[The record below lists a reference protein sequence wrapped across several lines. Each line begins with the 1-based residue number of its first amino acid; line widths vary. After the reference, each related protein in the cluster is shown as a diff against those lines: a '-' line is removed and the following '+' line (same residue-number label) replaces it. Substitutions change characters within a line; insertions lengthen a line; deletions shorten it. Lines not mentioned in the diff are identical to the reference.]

1 MEPEKWEEFKKLIE
15 EIEHSPG
22 QKVIEE
28 VDGLKRGLR
37 MVKRNKD
44 ELIKVL
50 QVLKQPGITP
60 KLWSLSRR
68 DALHTLMEEVGR
80 LLHNFLSSAFSL
92 VDYMRS
98 HRKHLYLN
106 SEFNQEIEAEIQKRF
121 INDDDHL
128 IAQGLRNY
136 IIHIGFPPVGATL
149 HYADGDKDFNSDFNI
164 SIESLLKWD
173 EWSGKQK
180 QALARIG
187 DTVEILL
194 FAERYFKKVESF
206 YLWLW
211 SRQEGIH
218 KKEIDDANQLRE
230 RARAIEQEG
239 RKK

>member
-1 MEPEKWEEFKKLIE
+1 METEKWEEFQKLIK
-15 EIEHSPG
+15 EIENSPG
-22 QKVIEE
+22 HKVIEE
-28 VDGLKRGLR
+28 VDRLKRGLR

-44 ELIKVL
+44 ELIKVA
-50 QVLKQPGITP
+50 QVLKQP
-60 KLWSLSRR
+60 KAASELWALSRR
-68 DALHTLMEEVGR
+68 DALHALMEEVGR
-80 LLHNFLSSAFSL
+80 LLHNYLSSVFSL
-92 VDYMRS
+92 VDYMRN

-106 SEFNQEIEAEIQKRF
+106 SEFDQEIEAEIQKRF

-136 IIHIGFPPVGATL
+136 IIHFGFPPVSAVFKYNAGV
-149 HYADGDKDFNSDFNI
+149 KDYNSAFNI
-164 SIESLLKWD
+164 PIESLLKWD

-187 DTVEILL
+187 DAIDILL
-194 FAERYFKKVESF
+194 FVERYFKKVESF
-206 YLWLW
+206 YMWLW
-211 SRQEGIH
+211 SRQEEIH

>member
-1 MEPEKWEEFKKLIE
+1 MEPEKWEEFQKLIK
-15 EIEHSPG
+15 EIENSPG
-22 QKVIEE
+22 QKIIEE
-28 VDGLKRGLR
+28 VDRLKRGLR
-37 MVKRNKD
+37 MVKHNKD
-44 ELIKVL
+44 ELIKVA
-50 QVLKQPGITP
+50 QVLKQPKAVP
-60 KLWSLSRR
+60 KLWAVDQR

-164 SIESLLKWD
+164 SIESLLKWN

-187 DTVEILL
+187 DIIDILL
-194 FAERYFKKVESF
+194 FAERYFTKVESF

-239 RKK
+239 KKK

>member
-1 MEPEKWEEFKKLIE
+1 MEPEKWEEFQKLIK
-15 EIEHSPG
+15 EIENSLG
-22 QKVIEE
+22 QKIIEE

-44 ELIKVL
+44 ELIKVA
-50 QVLKQPGITP
+50 QVLKQPKAIP
-60 KLWSLSRR
+60 KLWAVDQRNV
-68 DALHTLMEEVGR
+68 LHTLMEEVGR

-136 IIHIGFPPVGATL
+136 IIHVGLPPVGATL
-149 HYADGDKDFNSDFNI
+149 HYVAGDKDFNSAFNM

-173 EWSGKQK
+173 EWSGNQK

-187 DTVEILL
+187 DTIDIIL
-194 FAERYFKKVESF
+194 FAERYFTKVESF

-211 SRQEGIH
+211 SRQEEIH

-239 RKK
+239 RKE

>member
-1 MEPEKWEEFKKLIE
+1 MEPEKWDKFKKLIE

-22 QKVIEE
+22 QKIIEE

-50 QVLKQPGITP
+50 QVLKQPGIAP

-68 DALHTLMEEVGR
+68 DELHTLMEEVGR

-136 IIHIGFPPVGATL
+136 ILHIGFPPVGATL
-149 HYADGDKDFNSDFNI
+149 RYADGDKDFNSDFNI

-187 DTVEILL
+187 DTVDILL
-194 FAERYFKKVESF
+194 FAERYFTKVESF